1 MEPAPKEVQVQLNTL
16 PKSFTAS
23 EIGDMYRSLKT
34 DVDKLNKAPG
44 MTSSKLRSILGQKH
58 KIFQYSYP
66 GVFMKTI
73 MGELNEV
80 AFLDMLDTKSRLD
93 FGDIDL
99 EWAAHVHAEG
109 NHQCAHQ
116 NRLYLGGKSYELYGP
131 GRREAQSPAIDV
143 PVFAYVL
150 DGLALI
156 PESPVLVVKADEIS
170 LAKQLFGAA
179 EQGGVG

>member
-23 EIGDMYRSLKT
+23 EIGDMYRCLKT

-99 EWAAHVHAEG
+99 DTAR
-109 NHQCAHQ
+109 
-116 NRLYLGGKSYELYGP
+116 NRV
-131 GRREAQSPAIDV
+131 IDGAKANIKNNPKENRPKKV
-143 PVFAYVL
+143 PSK
-150 DGLALI
+150 GT
-156 PESPVLVVKADEIS
+156 VVQEIKFS
-170 LAKQLFGAA
+170 AKPDDL
-179 EQGGVG
+179 